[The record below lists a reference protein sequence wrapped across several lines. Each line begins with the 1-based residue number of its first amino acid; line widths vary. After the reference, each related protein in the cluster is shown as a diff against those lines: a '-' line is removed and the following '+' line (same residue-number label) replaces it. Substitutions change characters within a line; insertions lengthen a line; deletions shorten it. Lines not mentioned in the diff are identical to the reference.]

1 MGQTVAMVLYC
12 PAPDAMPT
20 GRSSRDEAEH
30 IQRLV
35 TNRLYLSGGGW
46 AHICLTRCHS
56 SLALFRVLILTTL
69 IA

>member
-1 MGQTVAMVLYC
+1 MVLYC
-12 PAPDAMPT
+12 PAPDAMPP

-30 IQRLV
+30 SQRPV
-35 TNRLYLSGGGW
+35 TDLSLLIWVGGW